1 MLILKETCINQEKC
15 TFTQGGQYF
24 YCKKNAIIINYWYN
38 TEFEIPIVGLPRYC
52 NVPRLKTV
60 AQKTVIPHSAIF
72 SRKTCPLH
80 NDVSAENISILT
92 EQAIEWCNCLQI
104 MNMYWHWK

>member
-38 TEFEIPIVGLPRYC
+38 TYFAIHIVGLPKDL
-52 NVPRLKTV
+52 NVPILNIF
-60 AQKTVIPHSAIF
+60 AQKTVFLQSAIF
-72 SRKTCPLH
+72 SIKAQPSH
-80 NDVSAENISILT
+80 NDVSTENITILT
-92 EQAIEWCNCLQI
+92 EKYIE
-104 MNMYWHWK
+104 